1 MTTWNRAAARCVLA
15 LLALYASGARSQD
28 FDFGDI
34 AIGQT
39 IALSG
44 SISEHGQAVH
54 MGARAYFEAINARGG
69 IRGRRIALKAID
81 DAGVASRAAEN
92 TTKLIKEERVL
103 AIFGGIEGGP
113 CVASMRVAT
122 DNQVPFV
129 ACLAGS
135 PELREPFNRY
145 VFPVRA
151 PHYAEFEQLIDHAIM
166 FRWQRMGFLY
176 ADNDTG
182 RKHLANVQRIL
193 DRHGLKLAAA
203 IAIPGSNP
211 DPEKLAESIVGAKL
225 DSVFNHGSY
234 GLYGDV
240 IRSVRKRQSEGVG
253 TSFLAVNSG
262 AQQLSR
268 LLGEA
273 RHGLIFTQVVPYPWR
288 SSPEAAREH
297 REMLKAIA
305 PDAIPSFSSLEGHI
319 SAKVLVEGLRGMRG
333 RVTREE
339 LVRSLERLGTLDV
352 GGFTVRYSPES
363 REGSTFVDMVM
374 AVSRGGFSQ

>member
-1 MTTWNRAAARCVLA
+1 MNAFARAVAQCGVS
-15 LLALYASGARSQD
+15 LLALYSAGAVSQE
-28 FDFGDI
+28 FDVGDI
-34 AIGQT
+34 PIGQT
-39 IALSG
+39 IALTG
-44 SISEHGQAVH
+44 STSEHGQAVQL
-54 MGARAYFEAINARGG
+54 GARAYFEAVNARGG
-69 IRGRRIALKAID
+69 IRGRRISLKTID
-81 DAGVASRAAEN
+81 DAGAASRAADN
-92 TTKLIKEERVL
+92 TLKLVKEDRVL

-122 DNQVPFV
+122 ENQVPFV

-151 PHYAEFEQLIDHAIM
+151 PHFAEFEQLIDHSLM

-193 DRHGLKLAAA
+193 DRHGMKLAAA
-203 IAIPGSNP
+203 IPIPNSNP
-211 DPEKLAESIVGAKL
+211 DAGKLADTIIGAKL

-240 IRSVRKRQSEGVG
+240 IRRVRKIQSDGTG

-268 LLGEA
+268 LLGQE

-288 SSPEAAREH
+288 SSPDAAREH

-305 PDAIPSFSSLEGHI
+305 PDAVPSFSSLEGHI

-339 LVRSLERLGTLDV
+339 LVRSLERIGTLDV

>member
-1 MTTWNRAAARCVLA
+1 VVQA
-15 LLALYASGARSQD
+15 QD
-28 FDFGDI
+28 FDVRDI
-34 AIGQT
+34 LIGQT

-44 SISEHGQAVH
+44 GLAEHGQAVH
-54 MGARAYFEAINARGG
+54 LGARAYFDAINARGG
-69 IRGRRIALKAID
+69 IRGRRILLKTLD
-81 DAGVASRAAEN
+81 DAGVPSRAADN
-92 TTKLIKEERVL
+92 TAKLIKEDLAL

-122 DNQVPFV
+122 ERRVPLV

-151 PHYAEFEQLIDHAIM
+151 PHLAEFEQLIDHSVS

-182 RKHLANVQRIL
+182 RKHLANVERIL
-193 DRHGLKLAAA
+193 GRHGLKLAAA
-203 IAIPGSNP
+203 IPIPNANP
-211 DPEKLAESIVGAKL
+211 NPEDLAKTIVGAKL

-234 GLYGDV
+234 ALYGDV
-240 IRSVRKRQSEGVG
+240 IRQVRKRQVDGAGV
-253 TSFLAVNSG
+253 SFLAVNSG
-262 AQQLSR
+262 AQQLSAQ
-268 LLGEA
+268 LGEE

-288 SSPEAAREH
+288 STPDAAREH
-297 REMLKAIA
+297 RELLKAIA
-305 PDAIPSFSSLEGHI
+305 PDVVPSFSSLEGHI

-333 RVTREE
+333 RLTSEE

-352 GGFTVRYSPES
+352 GGFTVRYSPDS

-374 AVSRGGFSQ
+374 AVRRGGFSH

>member
-1 MTTWNRAAARCVLA
+1 MNWTRAAARCALV
-15 LLALYASGARSQD
+15 LLALNAIGARSQD

-34 AIGQT
+34 PIGQT
-39 IALSG
+39 IALTG

-54 MGARAYFEAINARGG
+54 LGARAYFEAINARGG
-69 IRGRRIALKAID
+69 IRGRRIALKTLD
-81 DAGVASRAAEN
+81 DAGAAARAAEN
-92 TTKLIKEERVL
+92 TQKLIKEDRVL

-113 CVASMRVAT
+113 CVASMRIAT
-122 DNQVPFV
+122 EAQVPFV

-151 PHYAEFEQLIDHAIM
+151 PHFAEFEQLIDHSLM
-166 FRWQRMGFLY
+166 FKWQRMGFLY

-203 IAIPGSNP
+203 LPIPNSNP
-211 DPEKLAESIVGAKL
+211 DPEKLAESILGARL

-240 IRSVRKRQSEGVG
+240 IRRVRKRQTDGVS

-262 AQQLSR
+262 AQQLSQQ
-268 LLGEA
+268 LGQE

-288 SSPEAAREH
+288 SSPDAAREH
-297 REMLKAIA
+297 REMLRAIA
-305 PDAIPSFSSLEGHI
+305 PDAVPSFSSLEGHI

-333 RVTREE
+333 RITRDE

-363 REGSTFVDMVM
+363 REGSTYVDMVM

>member
-1 MTTWNRAAARCVLA
+1 MLASNRVAIGCALA
-15 LLALYASGARSQD
+15 LLMGLTPLARSQD

-34 AIGQT
+34 PIGQT
-39 IALSG
+39 IALTG
-44 SISEHGQAVH
+44 GTSEHGQAVH
-54 MGARAYFEAINARGG
+54 MGARAYLEAVNARGG
-69 IRGRRIALKAID
+69 IRGRRIALKTLD
-81 DAGVASRAAEN
+81 DTGTAARAAEN
-92 TTKLIKEERVL
+92 TTKLIKDERVL

-122 DNQVPFV
+122 DSQVPFV

-151 PHYAEFEQLIDHAIM
+151 PHFAEFEQLIDHSVA

-203 IAIPGSNP
+203 IPIPGNNA
-211 DPEKLAESIVGAKL
+211 DPEKLADSIVGAKL

-240 IRSVRKRQSEGVG
+240 IRRVRKRQADGVG

-268 LLGEA
+268 LLGEE

-288 SSPEAAREH
+288 SNPEAAREH

-305 PDAIPSFSSLEGHI
+305 PDMTPSFSSLEGHI